1 MKNKMKKIFYVVLPL
16 IVFIALCCGF
26 GCSKS
31 NEHSKEMIVYDLIV
45 KSSENFAYPS
55 SIVVVS
61 GDCNNDD
68 SSYRYA
74 FLTLTYKN
82 NLGLQETSYFWFNEK
97 EADNVVCSKLD
108 PADDKE
114 TYSIMI
120 CQRTNKLDYE
130 FVNQQLK
137 DYWLE

>member
-1 MKNKMKKIFYVVLPL
+1 MKEKIKKIFYIVLPL
-16 IVFIALCCGF
+16 IVFIALCSSF
-26 GCSKS
+26 GCGKS

-45 KSSENFAYPS
+45 EGTENFAYPS

-61 GDCNNDD
+61 GDCNGDN
-68 SSYRYA
+68 STYRYA

-82 NLGLQETSYFWFNEK
+82 NFGLQETSYFWFNEK
-97 EADNVVCSKLD
+97 ETDNVVCSKLD
-108 PADDKE
+108 PTDDKE

-130 FVNQQLK
+130 FVNQMLK

>member
-1 MKNKMKKIFYVVLPL
+1 MKEKIKKIFYIVLPL
-16 IVFIALCCGF
+16 IVFIALCSSLGCG
-26 GCSKS
+26 KY

-45 KSSENFAYPS
+45 EGTENFAYPS

-61 GDCNNDD
+61 GDCNDD
-68 SSYRYA
+68 NSTHRYA

-82 NLGLQETSYFWFNEK
+82 NFGLQETSYFWFNEK
-97 EADNVVCSKLD
+97 ETDNIVCSKLD

-130 FVNQQLK
+130 FINQMLK
-137 DYWLE
+137 DYWFE